1 MYLFWF
7 TIYYIHKIIKALS
20 MDVVGITNEKK
31 AIITTQA
38 ILSMDYLMNSN
49 VVKMCRNLLVN
60 KCMENGIQICSK
72 KKDCVDVQMSEGEIT
87 EVWIPFAK
95 DLMDVI
101 MCLGVA
107 PIRFKVVDKKMI
119 PYVPKAG
126 SYHLQIV
133 TSNEGLVTYTLHDM
147 QSPANLEAAP
157 NSIVLHGF
165 GYDPRSDGSLC
176 SIMKVLEPTMR
187 FMSSLSDCAMRAEE
201 LRCNPPI
208 IVEKKEV
215 SSEVKEGVDFDFFLD
230 SDALKSNISS
240 QYQRDE
246 KSIQRLKHQQ
256 RLFSNAIMGND
267 SEQKKKLEGAM
278 NNLIPLPTS
287 FKVGTTIEPS
297 ARNDYTQIMRSCA
310 ENICSL
316 MGVPRSLLISDNV
329 VRGDIEGSH
338 ESFKTAC
345 LVWKGI
351 ISKVLT
357 LVYRHVFT
365 EKEVARLAN
374 IAKKRKIK
382 DISSMDDDITQVIVP
397 VTPYISNSELKELYL
412 LNIIDWM
419 TYKRY
424 VLRNCSL
431 PIDLAKKNEKDPW
444 SKEEKMI
451 MLGSAP
457 KQNENQN
464 ENQNSIKSTTKQ
476 PQKKTKTDKTDTKVK
491 AAGSG
496 QT

>member
-1 MYLFWF
+1 
-7 TIYYIHKIIKALS
+7 

-31 AIITTQA
+31 AIITSQA

-60 KCMENGIQICSK
+60 KCMENGIQICNK
-72 KKDCVDVQMSEGEIT
+72 KKDCVEVQMSEGEMT

-95 DLMDVI
+95 DLIDVI

-107 PIRFKVVDKKMI
+107 PIRFQIADNKMV

-126 SYHLQIV
+126 SYHIQIT

-147 QSPANLEAAP
+147 QSPANLEPAP

-215 SSEVKEGVDFDFFLD
+215 SGEVKEGVDFDFFLD

-256 RLFSNAIMGND
+256 RLFSNAITGD
-267 SEQKKKLEGAM
+267 DTQQKKKLEGAM
-278 NNLIPLPTS
+278 NNLVPLPTS

-382 DISSMDDDITQVIVP
+382 DISSMDDDIIQVIVP
-397 VTPYISNSELKELYL
+397 VTPYISNAELKELYL
-412 LNIIDWM
+412 FNIIDWM

-444 SKEEKMI
+444 SKEEKML
-451 MLGSAP
+451 MLGAAP

-464 ENQNSIKSTTKQ
+464 PSDKPTTKP
-476 PQKKTKTDKTDTKVK
+476 PQKKSKTDKTDKTDNKVK